1 MSYNNN
7 LTMFDKETSLHRSD
21 SAHKSLELC
30 YSMKNGFLAQLRS
43 LHITSSDFCFLDVSR
58 FWTLNSSHIM
68 SFY

>member
-30 YSMKNGFLAQLRS
+30 YSMKKWIL
-43 LHITSSDFCFLDVSR
+43 SSAEMLTYHKF
-58 FWTLNSSHIM
+58 
-68 SFY
+68 